1 MKQFIYL
8 SLSLFVLI
16 AATGCGNKNNVSPSL
31 DVPSDYTFSRDGQ
44 PTVFFAKQTEILGMA
59 DEISAALLDFDQ
71 TETSLINMFR
81 NSEGTNPFS
90 VTDLN
95 ASSQNVRSEVATS
108 QDLFSSEAATSAAIK
123 ADFDGWLTAQVREI
137 FPNEN
142 RLAAVGQAG
151 QIDDA
156 GSVRFVNEY
165 GLEYNEAFVKG
176 LIGALMYDQIAN
188 HFLSNA
194 ILDEG
199 TNLVDN
205 AAGIT
210 AEGRA
215 YTEMEHQW
223 DQAYGYLFGGAADPA
238 TPLNDLGSADVYL
251 NKYLNRVNND
261 PDYAGIATELES
273 AFRRGRAAIV
283 ASDYAERDRQAAII
297 KTKLANVLVIR
308 AIYYLKQGEAGLRAT
323 PPAFGTAFHD
333 LSEGYGFIYSLRFI
347 NDVPSFDPSLVD
359 GWLTTLANESNNGFW
374 DINPDELANLADII
388 SSTFGISTEQ
398 AGS

>member
-1 MKQFIYL
+1 MTNFL
-8 SLSLFVLI
+8 RL
-16 AATGCGNKNNVSPSL
+16 AALLLLVTVFTGCPDDDILPTL
-31 DVPSDYTFSRDGQ
+31 DVPASYAFTRAGQNTVNFSGQ
-44 PTVFFAKQTEILGMA
+44 SERLAMAGELG
-59 DEISAALLDFDQ
+59 SALLDFGQ
-71 TETSLINMFR
+71 TATDLNNKFR
-81 NSEGTNPFS
+81 NTTGSNPFNDPS
-90 VTDLN
+90 LN
-95 ASSQNVRSEVATS
+95 ASSKSLRSKVAAS
-108 QDLFSSEAATSAAIK
+108 QDLFFTDATTSAAIK
-123 ADFDGWLTAQVREI
+123 ADFDRWISAQVAEV
-137 FPNEN
+137 FPNRNE
-142 RLAAVGQAG
+142 LAAPGQAG
-151 QIDDA
+151 QADDEGA
-156 GSVRFVNEY
+156 VRYVNSR
-165 GLEYNEAFVKG
+165 GLEYDQAFTKS

-188 HFLSNA
+188 HYLSAA

-199 TNLVDN
+199 SNRADN
-205 AAGIT
+205 DAGIT
-210 AEGRA
+210 ESGQA
-215 YTEMEHQW
+215 YTSMEHKW
-223 DQAYGYLFGGAADPA
+223 DEAFGYLFGGSANPA
-238 TPLNDLGSADVYL
+238 NPLEDLGSADDYL

-283 ASDYAERDRQAAII
+283 ARDYAERDRQAAII

-388 SSTFGISTEQ
+388 STTFGISTEQ